1 MSVVPREKAGAGGAV
16 NNTVR
21 QVGGALG
28 VAILGS
34 LVAGVYAARLGDA
47 VDVLPE
53 AAREQARQSVVA
65 TLEAVR
71 VSGATEL
78 VAPARQAFVEAMHV
92 TAVGTAASAVVA
104 AVVCLV
110 WLPGRRTLPP
120 T

>member
-1 MSVVPREKAGAGGAV
+1 MRSGSP
-16 NNTVR
+16 
-21 QVGGALG
+21 
-28 VAILGS
+28 ILGS

-47 VDVLPE
+47 VDVLPP

-71 VSGATEL
+71 VAGDGARGL
-78 VAPARQAFVEAMHV
+78 VDPARQAFVSAMHV

-110 WLPGRRTLPP
+110 WLPGRRR
-120 T
+120 